1 MAENINKTESNF
13 EIVID
18 GRLVSKKQLVNAW
31 RFYTRYSLVGGE
43 SSCPLCGCDLA
54 ENELFCCKVC
64 AEILPLDEKCEEHNT
79 DVCKECCQHCEEE
92 SAYWDSVNSEI
103 DKRRGK

>member
-13 EIVID
+13 EIVIA

-43 SSCPLCGCDLA
+43 S
-54 ENELFCCKVC
+54 CCHIC
-64 AEILPLDEKCEEHNT
+64 